1 LTQTRLLL
9 PLAIAWLA
17 LHGALLALIL
27 GIKFLGAKTIALL
40 LLLGAVFWF
49 LTGRRST
56 LPRLSGAV

>member
-1 LTQTRLLL
+1 VHVKPVLL
-9 PLAIAWLA
+9 PLVLAWLA

-27 GIKFLGAKTIALL
+27 GIKFLGAKMIALL
-40 LLLGAVFWF
+40 LLLGAAFWL